1 MKNSKS
7 VVFKRQQAVL
17 KLLKEYRSMDV
28 ETIAEKLSVSP
39 TTIRRDLQMF
49 EKQHLINRYHGGA
62 QLIEGTLKEED
73 PSLEPPTPRNISQKH
88 AIAKYAATL
97 IEDGDT
103 IFMNSS
109 STTLLMLDYI
119 KGKRV
124 TIVTNN
130 GNAVDHP
137 RDVQVDLILTGG
149 EVYSRKQSMVG
160 EFALHT
166 LSKITANKA
175 FIGVGGISVKGGI
188 TTSVLQETAVNELM
202 IRRCQGP
209 CYVLTAT
216 PKIGREHNFL
226 SGCID
231 SIDTIITGTGADSDA
246 LRELRE
252 HQVKIIELVSEGEA

>member
-1 MKNSKS
+1 
-7 VVFKRQQAVL
+7 
-17 KLLKEYRSMDV
+17 
-28 ETIAEKLSVSP
+28 
-39 TTIRRDLQMF
+39 
-49 EKQHLINRYHGGA
+49 
-62 QLIEGTLKEED
+62 
-73 PSLEPPTPRNISQKH
+73 
-88 AIAKYAATL
+88 
-97 IEDGDT
+97 
-103 IFMNSS
+103 
-109 STTLLMLDYI
+109 
-119 KGKRV
+119 
-124 TIVTNN
+124 
-130 GNAVDHP
+130 
-137 RDVQVDLILTGG
+137 
-149 EVYSRKQSMVG
+149 MVG

-226 SGCID
+226 SGSID

>member
-1 MKNSKS
+1 
-7 VVFKRQQAVL
+7 
-17 KLLKEYRSMDV
+17 
-28 ETIAEKLSVSP
+28 
-39 TTIRRDLQMF
+39 
-49 EKQHLINRYHGGA
+49 
-62 QLIEGTLKEED
+62 
-73 PSLEPPTPRNISQKH
+73 
-88 AIAKYAATL
+88 
-97 IEDGDT
+97 
-103 IFMNSS
+103 
-109 STTLLMLDYI
+109 MLDYI

-226 SGCID
+226 SGSID